1 MRRLIFYILII
12 FMSALNAKGQDVT
25 VAASF
30 DTSKIYIGDQIKFK
44 ITVDQPTGIST
55 IIPLFKDSLVNN
67 IEILSGPVIDTIGK
81 RDGRVVIEHDYLITS
96 FYSGNY
102 QLPPV
107 YAEIKTDDEVKRFY
121 SDYSFLEVMRT
132 SIAPADSAAIFDI
145 IAPYKAPITAGEI
158 LQWLLL
164 ALLAGILVYF
174 ALRFYKKY
182 KNKEVAEV
190 VKQPDPAHIIAFAEL
205 EKLKEELLW
214 QRGEIKLYYTRLTE
228 ILRQYLENRFGV
240 NSLELTTDETMT
252 MLLRS
257 GFRKGKDYERLK
269 NILYEADMVKFA
281 KYNPTFA
288 DNENCFEESWSFVDN
303 TKHIVTE
310 TVVSEIKEGGAK

>member
-1 MRRLIFYILII
+1 
-12 FMSALNAKGQDVT
+12 MSALNAKGQDVT

-67 IEILSGPVIDTIGK
+67 IEILSGPVIDTISK

-145 IAPYKAPITAGEI
+145 IAPYKAPITAG
-158 LQWLLL
+158 
-164 ALLAGILVYF
+164 
-174 ALRFYKKY
+174 
-182 KNKEVAEV
+182 
-190 VKQPDPAHIIAFAEL
+190 
-205 EKLKEELLW
+205 
-214 QRGEIKLYYTRLTE
+214 
-228 ILRQYLENRFGV
+228 
-240 NSLELTTDETMT
+240 
-252 MLLRS
+252 
-257 GFRKGKDYERLK
+257 
-269 NILYEADMVKFA
+269 
-281 KYNPTFA
+281 
-288 DNENCFEESWSFVDN
+288 
-303 TKHIVTE
+303 
-310 TVVSEIKEGGAK
+310 